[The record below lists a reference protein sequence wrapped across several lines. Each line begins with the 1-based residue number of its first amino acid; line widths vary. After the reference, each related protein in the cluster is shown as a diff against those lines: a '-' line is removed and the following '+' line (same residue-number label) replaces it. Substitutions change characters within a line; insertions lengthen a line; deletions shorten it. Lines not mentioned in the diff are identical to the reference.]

1 MLNMVRECG
10 WSGWIVILGSVFA
23 LGIAF
28 GAAILALTRSKA
40 GRPMAALTLAAALA
54 VGGLGALGTMTGR
67 NATDRALAG
76 VIIEP
81 ARMSELRAAGYA
93 EAQQCTHLA
102 LGGMALPAL
111 LGLIA
116 LGATFALTPKRD

>member
-10 WSGWIVILGSVFA
+10 WAGWVVILGSMVA
-23 LGIAF
+23 MGIAF
-28 GAAILALTRSKA
+28 GAVILALTRSKA

-54 VGGLGALGTMTGR
+54 VGGLGAFGTMTGR
-67 NATDRALAG
+67 NATDKALAG
-76 VIIEP
+76 VVIDP
-81 ARMSELRAAGYA
+81 ARVGELRATGYA
-93 EAQQCTHLA
+93 EAQQCTNLA
-102 LGGMALPAL
+102 LGGMALPVL